1 MTISMTLRHLRAE
14 SGLSLQQ
21 LAEKVNC
28 SKAHLWSIEKGAS
41 INPGVMLVQALAEV
55 FEVSVSR
62 FFGEEIKTGDEEVD
76 VLVRDYRTLKQK
88 DKDFIKIAIKT
99 FKEWEKKQ

>member
-1 MTISMTLRHLRAE
+1 MTISLTLRHLRAE

-28 SKAHLWSIEKGAS
+28 SKAHLWSIEKGAAT
-41 INPGVMLVQALAEV
+41 NPTVELVQKMAEV

-62 FFGEEIKTGDEEVD
+62 FFGEQIKTEDEEAD
-76 VLVRDYRTLKQK
+76 ALIRDYRTLKQK

-99 FKEWEKKQ
+99 FKEWGEKP